1 MGIKYRPFKSYKEGF
16 DEEMEELKKKQ
27 QFWDSQATKGDLSG
41 TRDRYAKKL
50 EMAVIAKYVKD
61 GMRVLDVG
69 CGDGEMLMS
78 LARSYRLD
86 LAIGVDSSKDMISI
100 AQEKTPGFPDVRFL
114 VHNIKE
120 LTSLSHPTFDL
131 IYTQRAL
138 INLDS
143 WEEQRQAI
151 LDILSLLKPG
161 GTYVMVECFQE
172 GLQEIN
178 ELRLK
183 VGLESIVPP
192 WHNRYLKKIE
202 VGGMLFEQKV
212 FDLIDAPRPH
222 IEYFSGAYYFM
233 SRVVQAWW
241 RHRQHLEPAYD
252 HALNEL
258 GTLLP
263 PEYVNL
269 RGQTQAWIIKKRKGK

>member
-1 MGIKYRPFKSYKEGF
+1 MIAEIK
-16 DEEMEELKKKQ
+16 DKQ
-27 QFWDSQATKGDLSG
+27 AFWDEQAGKGELSG
-41 TRDRYAKKL
+41 TRDRYAKEL
-50 EMAVIAKYVKD
+50 EMAVITRYVKN

-69 CGDGEMLMS
+69 CGDGETLRYIRSKKKIKGIGIDYSEEMVNCASALAGPDLGYCWYDIKKLS
-78 LARSYRLD
+78 L
-86 LAIGVDSSKDMISI
+86 
-100 AQEKTPGFPDVRFL
+100 
-114 VHNIKE
+114 
-120 LTSLSHPTFDL
+120 LTEDEYDL

-138 INLDS
+138 INLDT

-192 WHNRYLKKIE
+192 WHNRYLKLWEMGNFLESNGLYWKIE
-202 VGGMLFEQKV
+202 
-212 FDLIDAPRPH
+212 H
-222 IEYFSGAYYFM
+222 FSGAYYFM

-263 PEYVNL
+263 PECVNL
-269 RGQTQAWIIKKRKGK
+269 SGQMQAWIIKKREDK